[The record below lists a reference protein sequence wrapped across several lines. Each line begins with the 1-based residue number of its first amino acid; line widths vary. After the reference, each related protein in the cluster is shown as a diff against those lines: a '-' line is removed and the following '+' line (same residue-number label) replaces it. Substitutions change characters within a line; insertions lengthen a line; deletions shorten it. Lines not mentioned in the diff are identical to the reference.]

1 MGISVAVVELEIFHF
16 QIYPITINLS
26 TIVGGTIV
34 YIFSDCSMDV
44 KAEYGKK
51 VRTIRNSKKV
61 SQEKL
66 AELADL
72 DRTYV
77 SDIENGKRNV
87 SIETIYKIAK
97 ALETRL
103 IDFLNID

>member
-1 MGISVAVVELEIFHF
+1 
-16 QIYPITINLS
+16 
-26 TIVGGTIV
+26 
-34 YIFSDCSMDV
+34 MDV

-51 VRTIRNSKKV
+51 VRAIRNSKKV

-77 SDIENGKRNV
+77 SDIENGKRNI
-87 SIETIYKIAK
+87 SIETIYKISN

-103 IDFLNID
+103 IEFLNFE

>member
-1 MGISVAVVELEIFHF
+1 M
-16 QIYPITINLS
+16 S

-44 KAEYGKK
+44 KVEYGKK
-51 VRTIRNSKKV
+51 VRAIRNSKKV

-87 SIETIYKIAK
+87 SIETVYKIAK
-97 ALETRL
+97 ALEVRI
-103 IDFLNID
+103 IDFLDID

>member
-1 MGISVAVVELEIFHF
+1 
-16 QIYPITINLS
+16 
-26 TIVGGTIV
+26 
-34 YIFSDCSMDV
+34 MDV

-51 VRTIRNSKKV
+51 VRAIRNSKKV

-87 SIETIYKIAK
+87 SIETIYKISN

-103 IDFLNID
+103 IEFLNFE

>member
-1 MGISVAVVELEIFHF
+1 MRVPVTVVELEIFHS
-16 QIYPITINLS
+16 QIYPITYYLS

-34 YIFSDCSMDV
+34 YIFSDCNMDV

-51 VRTIRNSKKV
+51 VREIRNSKKV

-87 SIETIYKIAK
+87 SIETIFKIAE
-97 ALETRL
+97 ALNTPVVEF
-103 IDFLNID
+103 INF

>member
-1 MGISVAVVELEIFHF
+1 
-16 QIYPITINLS
+16 
-26 TIVGGTIV
+26 
-34 YIFSDCSMDV
+34 MDV

-51 VRTIRNSKKV
+51 VRAIRNSKKV

-87 SIETIYKIAK
+87 SIETMYKIAR
-97 ALETRL
+97 ALDTRL
-103 IDFLNID
+103 TDFLNID

>member
-1 MGISVAVVELEIFHF
+1 
-16 QIYPITINLS
+16 
-26 TIVGGTIV
+26 
-34 YIFSDCSMDV
+34 MDV

-51 VRTIRNSKKV
+51 VREIRNSKKV

-87 SIETIYKIAK
+87 SIETIFKIAE
-97 ALETRL
+97 ALNTPVVEF
-103 IDFLNID
+103 INF